1 MNIVLF
7 NNTLNQNN
15 MSKRKII
22 RQAIIKFFERKAK
35 TFKTVDILEYVR
47 KKLDGEF
54 SLDGTI
60 LREMRQLRS
69 DGLIDYA
76 VPCIKKMVHVKK

>member
-1 MNIVLF
+1 M
-7 NNTLNQNN
+7 
-15 MSKRKII
+15 
-22 RQAIIKFFERKAK
+22 E
-35 TFKTVDILEYVR
+35 ILEYVR

-60 LREMRQLRS
+60 LREMRQIRS
-69 DGLIDYA
+69 DGIIDYE

>member
-1 MNIVLF
+1 
-7 NNTLNQNN
+7 

-22 RQAIIKFFERKAK
+22 RQAIVRFFERKAK
-35 TFKTVDILEYVR
+35 TFKTIEILEFVR
-47 KKLDGEF
+47 KKLNGEF

-69 DGLIDYA
+69 DGLIDYE
-76 VPCIKKMVHVKK
+76 VPNIKSMVHVKK